1 MKTPKSEVFWYK
13 ALTPT
18 YKTLESD
25 ITVDVVVVGGGM
37 AGLSAAEKL
46 RHYGFSVTL
55 VEKDFCGAGASGKT
69 SGFITPDSELELS
82 DLIRNYGQEEGR
94 KLWEFAKTGVAHIK
108 SNIEKYN
115 LSCDYQVQDSLFIAS
130 HKKGWSIVEEEH
142 VAHDS
147 QGYKNTLYAEKTVQG
162 VIGSASYFG
171 AIQYPNTFGIN
182 SFAYCQGMK
191 QELIKQGVSVFE
203 KTSVTHVTGGKVTTE
218 KYTISA
224 KYVVVCADRFMPSLS
239 VAKPS
244 VYSAQTFLAV
254 SKPLSD
260 AQVKMMFPERK
271 FMVWDT
277 ELIYQYFRITGDK
290 RLLLGAA
297 SMFYTYL
304 PFELRRSKRVLR
316 KMYKYLR
323 KRFPGLEVEFE
334 YMWPGLIGVS
344 KDFVPIAGESKEFPG
359 LYFAGA
365 GAGLP
370 WSAALGIY
378 VAEKIVSGRKDF
390 DQVFSEKRQFTIQ
403 GWVQKLITKPIA
415 FALSHGFAKYFK
427 K

>member
-1 MKTPKSEVFWYK
+1 MKIPRSEVFWYK

-18 YKTLESD
+18 FKKLESD
-25 ITVDVVVVGGGM
+25 ITVDAVVVGGGM
-37 AGLSAAEKL
+37 AGLTAAQKL
-46 RHYGFSVTL
+46 REKGLTVLL

-82 DLIRNYGQEEGR
+82 DLIRNYGPVEGR

-115 LSCDYQVQDSLFIAS
+115 ISCDYQVQDSLFIAS
-130 HKKGWSIVEEEH
+130 SKKGFGTVLEEH
-142 VAHDS
+142 TAHDGE
-147 QGYKNTLYAEKTVQG
+147 GYKNTLYTEKTVAG
-162 VIGSASYFG
+162 VIGSKSYFG
-171 AIQYPNTFGIN
+171 AIQYPDTFGIN

-191 QELIKQGVSVFE
+191 QELQKRGVSIYEQTAVDSVE
-203 KTSVTHVTGGKVTTE
+203 KGKV
-218 KYTISA
+218 KAGAYTISA
-224 KYVVVCADRFMPSLS
+224 KHVVVCADRFMPNLS

-244 VYSAQTFLAV
+244 VYSAQTFLAI

-260 AQVKMMFPERK
+260 EQVKLMFPLRK

-277 ELIYQYFRITGDK
+277 ELIYQYFRITGDN
-290 RLLLGAA
+290 RLLFGAA

-304 PFELRRSKRVLR
+304 PFELKRSHMVLR

-323 KRFPGLEVEFE
+323 KRFPDLKVEFE

-344 KDFVPIAGESKEFPG
+344 KDFVPIAGESKETPG

-370 WSAALGIY
+370 WSAALGNY
-378 VAEKIVSGRKDF
+378 VAEKIISGRNDF
-390 DQVFSEKRQFTIQ
+390 DYVFSEKRKFTIQ